1 MSTRFVFA
9 TQPSMYHQNGLEV
22 AKKDMP
28 SMVNIK
34 RFLSI
39 VLERTMVDYN
49 PADKHK
55 CTALCGQPIQLLY
68 GFPHCGEVKEPVT
81 KTEILND
88 VTTICGFADDTLIMI
103 RIPRGTKTYS
113 NHVWFLTT
121 RLTSLTNRKVDH
133 RTRIHFRLI

>member
-1 MSTRFVFA
+1 MTKSISAMSTRFVFA
-9 TQPSMYHQNGLEV
+9 TQSSMYHQNGLEV

-39 VLERTMVDYN
+39 VLERTMVDHN
-49 PADKHK
+49 PTDKHK

-88 VTTICGFADDTLIMI
+88 TYIVWGFADDTVII
-103 RIPRGTKTYS
+103 VRTPHGK
-113 NHVWFLTT
+113 
-121 RLTSLTNRKVDH
+121 KVLVNTH
-133 RTRIHFRLI
+133 GA